1 MTLELI
7 FNIGVVLMMIM
18 IDLMMGWLCWHAY
31 TLNDWA
37 AEVAAIIMAL
47 CVAVVNYIAAIVIFY
62 A

>member
-1 MTLELI
+1 MMMETI
-7 FNIGVVLMMIM
+7 FDVGVVLMMIM

-31 TLNDWA
+31 TLKDWA

-47 CVAVVNYIAAIVIFY
+47 CIALVNYIAVIVVFY